1 MKKILTIFIFILLS
15 NGLFAKENQEKQELT
30 VYDQLKECINSHPDY
45 SEAQKEVLKKYI
57 EQLENE
63 VEYIKK
69 ERQRRF
75 WKLSLL
81 DRLFN
86 SQTGW

>member
-30 VYDQLKECINSHPDY
+30 VYDQLKECIKSHPDY

-63 VEYIKK
+63 VECIKK